1 MLSEVYSWVLST
13 FHGAL
18 WVEGVG
24 VWLGVLGR
32 CLGILAL

>member
-1 MLSEVYSWVLST
+1 MLSEVYRGVLSA
-13 FHGAL
+13 FHGAR

-32 CLGILAL
+32 CLGMAL